1 MFNRSWIFLQAGY
14 LHKFDILAQTGD
26 LKKYLAKALEYNPA
40 GNGNEQTPI
49 VLIKK
54 KED

>member
-1 MFNRSWIFLQAGY
+1 MHDITDCLEES
-14 LHKFDILAQTGD
+14 KFDILAQTGD